1 MLGKWGDD
9 NIFSIA
15 RPEDTFHILPE
26 ALDHVML
33 IELFQES
40 IHGIE
45 SLELVC
51 LQDLLL
57 HQSPKLVKN

>member
-1 MLGKWGDD
+1 MLGKWGDE
-9 NIFSIA
+9 NILFSITRA
-15 RPEDTFHILPE
+15 EDTFYILPE

-57 HQSPKLVKN
+57 HQSPR